1 MQSLNLQTEF
11 ENFKK
16 QSRVLSNKIDQKLS
30 SYSKIVSQT
39 NFSDTIDEKI
49 NENIQI
55 CESMEQE
62 IEQLCT
68 EVQVNF
74 EHL

>member
-16 QSRVLSNKIDQKLS
+16 RSRVLSNKIDQKLS